1 VPNATHDEEEIVSD
15 NGKPAAQAK
24 GGKMK
29 KILVIGGGALL
40 LLGGGGAAGMYAGG
54 KLGAGSAHG
63 KAEDPNR
70 PKLVLKEGEQGPT
83 SARGHGG
90 SDVPADAEL
99 YKATYFPLEQTFT
112 SNLVDTNG
120 FAQIGIGVSTLY
132 DQKVLD
138 HLKEHEMPVRSAILL
153 TLADQAAEVLST
165 PEGKKMLQKKLKV
178 AINDVLKEKTGFGGI
193 DDVYFTSFIIS

>member
-1 VPNATHDEEEIVSD
+1 MNNEA
-15 NGKPAAQAK
+15 KPAKK

-29 KILVIGGGALL
+29 KILMIGGGALL

-54 KLGAGSAHG
+54 KLGGSDHG
-63 KAEDPNR
+63 KPEDPNK
-70 PKLVLKEGEQGPT
+70 PKLVLKEGQTAPV
-83 SARGHGG
+83 SAGGHG
-90 SDVPADAEL
+90 SDAGPVDAER

-120 FAQIGIGVSTLY
+120 FAQIGVGVSTLY

-138 HLKEHEMPVRSAILL
+138 NLKEHEMPVRSAILM
-153 TLADQAAEVLST
+153 TLADQEAEVLST

-178 AINDVLKEKTGFGGI
+178 AINDVLKEKSGFGGI

>member
-1 VPNATHDEEEIVSD
+1 VSD
-15 NGKPAAQAK
+15 DAKPAPKKK

-29 KILVIGGGALL
+29 KILIIGGGALL

-54 KLGAGSAHG
+54 KLGGGKHE
-63 KAEDPNR
+63 KAEDPNK
-70 PKLVLKEGEQGPT
+70 PKLVLKEGEHGPT
-83 SARGHGG
+83 AAEGHGS
-90 SDVPADAEL
+90 SDSPADPEL

-112 SNLVDTNG
+112 SNLTDTNG

-138 HLKEHEMPVRSAILL
+138 NLKENEMPVRSAVLM
-153 TLADQAAEVLST
+153 TLADQEAAVLST
-165 PEGKKMLQKKLKV
+165 PEGKKTLQKKLKL